1 MIKKLLLMCG
11 CVIFLLISF
20 WAEVIAVNVD
30 AKITSHLDQ
39 HLCFLELK
47 NGLCFFPLFIVVS
60 SVLNC

>member
-1 MIKKLLLMCG
+1 MCG

-39 HLCFLELK
+39 CLCFLELK